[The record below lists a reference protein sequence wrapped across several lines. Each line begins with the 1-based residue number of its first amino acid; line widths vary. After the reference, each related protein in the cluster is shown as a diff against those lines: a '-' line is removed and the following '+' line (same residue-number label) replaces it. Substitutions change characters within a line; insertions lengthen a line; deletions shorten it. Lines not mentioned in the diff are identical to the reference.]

1 MQQEQPPRER
11 LPPVQTQP
19 LPLERR
25 RRRRVDLQ
33 RRREPWRPKKSW
45 VTAVQVVQAV
55 RERRRFG
62 SIKFAGLLAV
72 LAVALPLW
80 PQTNNAVPIPL
91 KGVGIDEQVG
101 KSVDLSLEFTN
112 EKGYQQPLSD
122 FFKQGRPV
130 LLNLVYYNCPM
141 LCNLLLNGQVEAL
154 KKVPWTPGEKYEVVT
169 ISINPEETFN
179 LAQDKKRAY
188 LAGFDN
194 RAASR
199 LIGISWRTTR
209 AIRRNSRTKWG
220 FIIGGT
226 REFRISLIPRRLC
239 SCRRRERF
247 AAISMASNSSRWICG
262 WPLPKR
268 AKTSFRSASIACC
281 YFVITTIPRRTHTL
295 LSQ

>member
-1 MQQEQPPRER
+1 
-11 LPPVQTQP
+11 
-19 LPLERR
+19 
-25 RRRRVDLQ
+25 
-33 RRREPWRPKKSW
+33 
-45 VTAVQVVQAV
+45 
-55 RERRRFG
+55 
-62 SIKFAGLLAV
+62 
-72 LAVALPLW
+72 VALPLW

-179 LAQDKKRAY
+179 LAQDKKQAY

-194 RAASR
+194 RAA
-199 LIGISWRTTR
+199 
-209 AIRRNSRTKWG
+209 
-220 FIIGGT
+220 
-226 REFRISLIPRRLC
+226 
-239 SCRRRERF
+239 F
-247 AAISMASNSSRWICG
+247 AAHWHFLADYAGNSQKLANQVGFHYRWDPRIQNFAHTAAIMFLSPTGKICRYLYGIKFKPLDMRLAFTEASQNKFSFSVDRLLLFCYHYDPKANSYAAFAVNFM
-262 WPLPKR
+262 R
-268 AKTSFRSASIACC
+268 AGGVLI
-281 YFVITTIPRRTHTL
+281 VLL
-295 LSQ
+295 LSLFLWRMVRIDKSKHHVDKEEVALMKGR